1 MTSTR
6 THFVIA
12 VGLIVLL
19 GGPAMAADWATY
31 RGDAQRSGATD
42 ESLAAPLSAAWVFM
56 PTHGPVHAWS
66 DPQPKPIEH
75 HLELPRMRFDDAFH
89 VAAAGGS
96 VFFGSSSENTVVA
109 LDAAT
114 GAVRWRFY
122 TDGPVRLA
130 PTVWAGKVYVG
141 SDDGRAYC
149 LDARTGKVVWTF
161 AAAPS
166 GEMILGSGR
175 MISVWPIRTGVVVDG
190 GVAYFGAGVFPAEGV
205 YLYAVDAKTGKLLWK
220 NDTYGK
226 GGNGTVTPQGYM
238 LASKERLFVPS
249 GRAMPAAFS
258 RADGRFLFHPKLNWR
273 RQGLFGGTYVLLAG
287 DLLITAAEQIIGIRE
302 KDGKSAFEEGLRPNV
317 PSTGQRRLVM
327 DGPTLYVSTGK
338 EVLAAD
344 RAGWCMARK
353 AESLRREAASLVRQ
367 AKSNPDIK
375 RLLESLT
382 KQADSVRNAYQRLL
396 AKTPEIEKWRTAST
410 CNDSMVLT
418 GSIVFAGGEGVV
430 KGYDRKTGKEIWS
443 AAVAGR
449 ARGLAVANGRLIV
462 STDTGSIHCFT
473 PGSGGRGR
481 KVAPS
486 IDATPFPAGEA
497 TKVAA
502 ARAARIVR
510 ETGVKRGFGL
520 ILGGDGR
527 LAMELAKRTELL
539 IYLVDPDAARVAAA
553 RKALT
558 AAGVHGGRVVVK
570 RASLAAVPYADYF
583 ANLIVCTGGRGEA
596 AASPSEVLR
605 MLKPCGG
612 VAVVDLASVGSGDWL
627 TAFREQLARIDEKDT
642 RIAVDAGVGVITR
655 GMLTGAG
662 SWTHQYGE
670 AGNSA
675 CGDDQLVKGS
685 LGILW
690 YGDPGPGQMPSRHA
704 SNSSPLSIGGRMFVQ
719 GENVVMAYDAYNGLK
734 LWERKIPGALRV
746 GLKTGCSNLA
756 ANADS
761 LFVAVGS
768 DCLRLDAITG
778 KTTKTYRTPAGKDGS
793 RRTWYY
799 LACVGGA
806 LYGSSGDR
814 VFAVDLASGKVKWT
828 YAAKS
833 LTAATICVGDARV
846 FFVDRTTTEA
856 QQDKALKGV
865 APGKRVDERGK
876 PVKPDVRLV
885 VALDAATGKVDW
897 TRPQDVSDCVKIS
910 KAGGELVTMYSKNV
924 LLLCGQPW
932 NGHFW
937 KEFFAGDFSRRS
949 LIALSGYDGKQL
961 WSGRKGY
968 RSRPLIVGDKIIAE
982 PWSHDLQ
989 TGEETVRVNPL
1000 TGTKSAWQMSRPG
1013 HHCGNIAGA
1022 PNALFYRSGVT
1033 AYYDLEADYGTAH
1046 FGAQRSGCWINCIP
1060 ANGLVLMPE
1069 ASSGCVCPFA
1079 LMCTTVFQPRQTNRV
1094 WGMYSAEGSITPA
1107 KRLAINF
1114 GAPGDRKDA
1123 AGKLWL
1129 AYPRPYE
1136 GRLVLSLK
1144 LGEQKVS
1151 GGRFYAGNADFMK
1164 VARTKTPWVYASGCE
1179 NISKFTVPLTKGG
1192 EQLKRGRKEGVT
1204 VPGDGKAVMYTVR
1217 LHFNE
1222 SEDVAAGQRVFDVRL
1237 QGKTVLKGF
1246 DIAAVAGGTNRA
1258 VVKEFKGIRITG
1270 GLTVE
1275 MTASKGKARLCGV
1288 EAIRE

>member
-6 THFVIA
+6 TRIEIA

-19 GGPAMAADWATY
+19 AGPALAGDWPTY
-31 RGDAQRSGATD
+31 RGDIRRSGATD
-42 ESLAAPLSAAWVFM
+42 ERLASPLSAAWVFT
-56 PTHGPVHAWS
+56 PSHRPIHAWG
-66 DPQPKPIEH
+66 DPQPKPVEH

-96 VFFGSSSENTVVA
+96 IFFGSSSENTVVA
-109 LDAAT
+109 LDAGT
-114 GAVRWRFY
+114 GEIRWRFY

-130 PTVWAGKVYVG
+130 PTVWEGKVYVG
-141 SDDGRAYC
+141 SDDGHVHC
-149 LDARTGKVVWTF
+149 LNARSGKAIWTF
-161 AAAPS
+161 SAAPS
-166 GEMILGSGR
+166 EEMILGNGR
-175 MISVWPIRTGVVVDG
+175 MISVWPVRTGVVVDG
-190 GVAYFGAGVFPAEGV
+190 GVAYFGAGVFPAEGL

-220 NDTYGK
+220 NDTYGR
-226 GGNGTVTPQGYM
+226 GGNGTVTPQGYL

-258 RADGRFLFHPKLNWR
+258 RTDGRFLFHAKLSWR
-273 RQGLFGGTYVLLAG
+273 RQGLFGGTYALLAG
-287 DLLITAAEQIIGIRE
+287 ELLITAAEQIVGVQE

-327 DGPTLYVSTGK
+327 AGPTLYVSTGK
-338 EVLAAD
+338 EILAAD
-344 RAGWCMARK
+344 RAGWCLARK
-353 AESLRREAASLVRQ
+353 AESLRREAASLARQ
-367 AKSNPDIK
+367 AKNNPAIQ
-375 RLLESLT
+375 RVMAQLT
-382 KQADSVRNAYQRLL
+382 KQADSARKAYERLL
-396 AKTPEIEKWRTAST
+396 AKTPEIEKWRTEST
-410 CNDSMVLT
+410 CNDSMILT
-418 GSIVFAGGEGVV
+418 ASIVFAGGDGVV
-430 KGYDRKTGKEIWS
+430 KGFDRDSGKEVWS
-443 AAVAGR
+443 ATVAGR
-449 ARGLAVANGRLIV
+449 ARGLAAANGRLIV
-462 STDTGSIHCFT
+462 STDTGSIHCFV
-473 PGSGGRGR
+473 PGRGGRGG
-481 KVAPS
+481 KVAPK
-486 IDATPFPAGEA
+486 IDATPFPADGA
-497 TKVAA
+497 TKAAA
-502 ARAARIVR
+502 ARAERIVR
-510 ETGVKRGFGL
+510 ETGAGKGFGL

-527 LAMELAKRTELL
+527 LALELAKRTELL
-539 IYLVDPDAARVAAA
+539 IYLVDPDAARVDAA

-558 AAGVHGGRVVVK
+558 AAGVYGGKVVVK
-570 RASLAAVPYADYF
+570 RAPLAAVPYSDYF

-612 VAVVDLASVGSGDWL
+612 AAFVELTEVGSGDWL
-627 TAFREQLARIDEKDT
+627 TAFREQLARLGEKDT
-642 RIAVDAGVGVITR
+642 RIAVDAGVGRITR
-655 GMLTGAG
+655 GALVGAG

-670 AGNSA
+670 PGNSA
-675 CGDDQLVKGS
+675 CGDDQLIKGPI
-685 LGILW
+685 GILW

-704 SNSSPLSIGGRMFVQ
+704 SNSSPLSVGGRMFVQ
-719 GENVVMAYDAYNGLK
+719 GENIVMAYDAYNGAK
-734 LWERKIPGALRV
+734 LLERKIPGALRV

-756 ANADS
+756 ANSDS
-761 LFVAVGS
+761 LFVAVGAE
-768 DCLRLDAITG
+768 CLRLDAATG
-778 KTTKTYRTPAGKDGS
+778 KTLKTYQAPATKDGK
-793 RRTWYY
+793 RRSWYY

-806 LYGSSGDR
+806 LYGSSDDR
-814 VFAVDLASGKVKWT
+814 VFAVDRASGKIKWT

-833 LTAATICVGDARV
+833 LMAATICIGDGRV
-846 FFVDRTTTEA
+846 FLVDRTTTKA
-856 QQDKALKGV
+856 QQDEALKGV
-865 APGKRVDERGK
+865 PAQTRVDQRGK

-885 VALDAATGKVDW
+885 VALDAETGKVDW
-897 TRPQDVSDCVKIS
+897 TRPQYVSDCVKIS

-949 LIALSGYDGKQL
+949 LIALSGYDGKHL

-968 RSRPLIVGDKIIAE
+968 RSRPLIVGDRIIAE
-982 PWSHDLQ
+982 PWAHDLQ
-989 TGEETVRVNPL
+989 TGEEIVRVNPL

-1033 AYYDLEADYGTAH
+1033 AYYDLEGDSGTTH
-1046 FGAQRSGCWINCIP
+1046 FGAQRPGCWINCIP

-1079 LMCTTVFQPRQTNRV
+1079 LMCTTVFKPRQTNRV

-1107 KRLAINF
+1107 KRLAVNF

-1123 AGKLWL
+1123 AGRLWL

-1136 GRLVLSLK
+1136 GRLVLALK
-1144 LGEQKVS
+1144 LGEQKAS
-1151 GGRFYAGNADFMK
+1151 GGRFYAGNADFLK

-1179 NISKFTVPLTKGG
+1179 NIRKFTVPLTKGG
-1192 EQLKRGRKEGVT
+1192 EQLKRGRKEGAE

-1222 SEDVAAGQRVFDVRL
+1222 SEDVSAGQRVFDVRL
-1237 QGKTVLKGF
+1237 QGKTVLKDF
-1246 DIAAVAGGTNRA
+1246 DIVAAAGGGNRA
-1258 VVKEFKGIRITG
+1258 VVKEFKGIRVTG

>member
-6 THFVIA
+6 MRAVIA

-19 GGPAMAADWATY
+19 AGPAVAGDWPTY
-31 RGDAQRSGATD
+31 RGDAQRSGASN
-42 ESLAAPLSAAWVFM
+42 EQLAAPLSAAWVFT

-66 DPQPKPIEH
+66 DPQPKPIER

-96 VFFGSSSENTVVA
+96 IFFGSSSENTVVA
-109 LDAAT
+109 LDART
-114 GAVRWRFY
+114 GEVRWRFY

-130 PTVWAGKVYVG
+130 PTVWEGKVYAG
-141 SDDGRAYC
+141 SDDGHAYC
-149 LDARTGKVVWTF
+149 LDARTGNAIWTF

-166 GEMILGSGR
+166 AEMILGNGR
-175 MISVWPIRTGVVVDG
+175 MISVWPVRTSVVVDG
-190 GVAYFGAGVFPAEGV
+190 GVAYFGAGVFPAEGL
-205 YLYAVDAKTGKLLWK
+205 YLYAVEAKTGKELWK
-220 NDTYGK
+220 NDTYGE
-226 GGNGTVTPQGYM
+226 GGNGTVTPQGYL
-238 LASKERLFVPS
+238 LASTERLFVPS

-258 RADGRFLFHPKLNWR
+258 RTDGRFLFHPKLSWR
-273 RQGLFGGTYVLLAG
+273 RSGLFGGTYALLAG
-287 DLLITAAEQIIGIRE
+287 DLLITAAEQIVGVQE
-302 KDGKSAFEEGLRPNV
+302 KDGRQSFVEGLRPND

-327 DGPTLYVSTGK
+327 DGTTLYVSTGK

-353 AESLRREAASLVRQ
+353 AESLRREAASLIRQ
-367 AKSNPDIK
+367 AKANPDYK
-375 RLLESLT
+375 RLMESLL
-382 KQADSVRNAYQRLL
+382 KQADSARKAYERLL
-396 AKTPEIEKWRTAST
+396 AKNPKVEKWRTEST
-410 CNDSMVLT
+410 CNDSIALT
-418 GSIVFAGGEGVV
+418 ASLVFAGGDGVV
-430 KGYDRKTGKEIWS
+430 KGYDRKTGKEVWS
-443 AAVAGR
+443 APVAGR
-449 ARGLAVANGRLIV
+449 ARGLAVADGRLIA
-462 STDTGSIHCFT
+462 STDTGGIHCFV
-473 PGSGGRGR
+473 PGGRGSGR
-481 KVAPS
+481 KVAPEIS
-486 IDATPFPAGEA
+486 ATPFPADGA
-497 TKVAA
+497 TKAAA
-502 ARAARIVR
+502 ARAERIVR
-510 ETGVKRGFGL
+510 GSGATKGFAL

-527 LAMELAKRTELL
+527 LALELAKRTDLL
-539 IYLVDPDAARVAAA
+539 IYLVDPDAARVGAA

-570 RASLAAVPYADYF
+570 QAPLAAVPYSDYF
-583 ANLIVCTGGRGEA
+583 ANLVVCTGGRGEA

-612 VAVVDLASVGSGDWL
+612 VAVADLASVGSGDWL
-627 TAFREQLARIDEKDT
+627 TAFREQLARLDEKDT

-655 GMLTGAG
+655 GALTGAG

-670 AGNSA
+670 PGNSA
-675 CGDDQLVKGS
+675 CSDDQLVKGS

-704 SNSSPLSIGGRMFVQ
+704 SNSSPLSVGGRMFVQ

-734 LWERKIPGALRV
+734 LWERKIAGALRV
-746 GLKTGCSNLA
+746 GLKGGCSNLA
-756 ANADS
+756 ADADS

-768 DCLRLDAITG
+768 ECLRLDAATG
-778 KTTKTYRTPAGKDGS
+778 KTTKTYRAPATTDGKARS
-793 RRTWYY
+793 WYY

-814 VFAVDLASGKVKWT
+814 VFAVDKGSGKVKWT

-833 LTAATICVGDARV
+833 LMATTICVGDGRV
-846 FFVDRTTTEA
+846 FLVDRTTTKA
-856 QQDKALKGV
+856 QQDEAMKSVPAKL
-865 APGKRVDERGK
+865 RVDERGR

-885 VALDAATGKVDW
+885 VALDAETGKVDW
-897 TRPQDVSDCVKIS
+897 TRPQNVSDCVKIS

-949 LIALSGYDGKQL
+949 LIALSGYDGKML

-989 TGEETVRVNPL
+989 TGEEVARVNPL
-1000 TGTKSAWQMSRPG
+1000 TGTNSAWQMARPG

-1022 PNALFYRSGVT
+1022 PNALFYRSGVA
-1033 AYYDLEADYGTAH
+1033 AYYDLSGDYGTAH

-1123 AGKLWL
+1123 TGKLWL

-1144 LGEQKVS
+1144 LNERKAA
-1151 GGRFYAGNADFMK
+1151 GGGYYTGNADFLK

-1179 NISKFTVPLTKGG
+1179 NISSFGIPLTQGG
-1192 EQLKRGRKEGVT
+1192 EQLKRGRKEGAKA
-1204 VPGDGKAVMYTVR
+1204 PGDGKVALYTVR

-1237 QGKTVLKGF
+1237 QDKMVLKNF
-1246 DIAAVAGGTNRA
+1246 DIAATAGGMNRA
-1258 VVKEFKGIRITG
+1258 VVKEFKGIRVPGRLI
-1270 GLTVE
+1270 VE
-1275 MTASKGKARLCGV
+1275 VTASKGKSRLCGI